1 MRAGE
6 CQLLVNMGIKQIPVS
21 KFLRWIYSLGLIEV
35 GHSSSHWF
43 YNYPEK
49 DPKRLTRNLSIR
61 KKYKDIPILHIHTN
75 LKTLQVS
82 KTQFEKEIQNF

>member
-1 MRAGE
+1 
-6 CQLLVNMGIKQIPVS
+6 MGIKQIPVTR
-21 KFLRWIYSLGLIEV
+21 FLKWLEGLGLIEV

-49 DPKRLTRNLSIR
+49 SPKRLTRNVSVR

-75 LKTLQVS
+75 LKTLGIS
-82 KTQFEKEIQNF
+82 KAQFEEEIQEF